1 MQHCNGEENVQMERE
16 CPRCHKIDK
25 SIGGKF
31 IGNRCSCGYIY
42 DLDLEDENLIF
53 EKLKDISEMIEA
65 SDIKQ
70 YIRSVLQNGESVYQR
85 LRRELLNLFYYF
97 SIGED
102 INEHHIQFI
111 SELFQ
116 FQKKISSMDECCL
129 NYGIR
134 EIPVSIKIFCE
145 YDKKYSQNKNWIFS
159 KSYVLQNSIKVLMC
173 SFIRCCYNMN
183 RSKFNPVY
191 NYVSMIEDYL
201 KENLNGLYILSDGY
215 GMSDA
220 YESLIAIFDNEYLN
234 LAKIYNWCV
243 LQRKTILENYKKSS
257 IVEYKGW
264 NNEYETLN
272 ILGEKFKQELFKK
285 LNIKTEDYLGLYDFK
300 VGDYFVIYKMPSN
313 RNETVKQIN
322 EFLDN
327 AIGETFGTH
336 AEKAA
341 KQEGFFDPDEY
352 YAEFGEKVM
361 EYFSQDSDE
370 KPTKTWIFSENNV
383 EDITEENENNQQK
396 EDNLEVEDGLLELQ
410 ELTGLEKI
418 KEDVSDLIKLVK
430 VQQKRKSMGLPSVPV
445 SLHLVFS
452 GNPGTGKTTVARIIA
467 KIYKQ
472 IGVLSKGQLIEVDRS
487 SLVAGYVGQTA
498 IKTMEKIKEAQGGV
512 LFIDEAYSL
521 NKGENDYGQESIDT
535 ILKAMEDYRDDFV
548 VIVAGYRNL
557 MEKFI
562 NSNPGLKSRFNKY
575 IQFDDYN
582 ENELVQIFL
591 SMCKKHGYIIT
602 DDALNKVRNKIK
614 SVLQSKDENFAN
626 ARDIRNLF
634 EIIIT
639 NQANRVIDENLVGDA
654 FLTISAE
661 DIDG

>member
-1 MQHCNGEENVQMERE
+1 MERI
-16 CPRCHKIDK
+16 CPRCHKIEK
-25 SIGGKF
+25 SSSLTGKF
-31 IGNRCSCGYIY
+31 LTNRCSCGYIY
-42 DLDLEDENLIF
+42 ELDLEDERLIF
-53 EKLKDISEMIEA
+53 EKLKDIAEMIEA

-70 YIRSVLQNGESVYQR
+70 YIGRMLYNGESLYQR
-85 LRRELLNLFYYF
+85 LRKELLNLFYYF
-97 SIGED
+97 SLDED
-102 INEHHIQFI
+102 VNEHHIQFI

-116 FQKKISSMDECCL
+116 FQKKISSMNDCRM
-129 NYGIR
+129 NYDIR
-134 EIPVSIKIFCE
+134 ELPICVKIFCE
-145 YDKKYSQNKNWIFS
+145 YDRKYSQNKNWIFS
-159 KSYVLQNSIKVLMC
+159 KSYVLLNSIMVLMC

-191 NYVSMIEDYL
+191 NYVGMIEDYL

-215 GMSDA
+215 GMSEA

-234 LAKIYNWCV
+234 LAKVYNWCV
-243 LQRKTILENYKKSS
+243 SQKEPILEKYKKSS

-264 NNEYETLN
+264 RWSSEQEALN
-272 ILGEKFKQELFKK
+272 ILGEKFKQELFEK
-285 LNIKTEDYLGLYDFK
+285 LNIKNEDYLGVYDFK
-300 VGDYFVIYKMPSN
+300 VGDYFVHFNMPSN
-313 RNETVKQIN
+313 RNEIAKKIDY
-322 EFLDN
+322 FLN
-327 AIGETFGTH
+327 KAIEGALETH
-336 AEKAA
+336 AEKVA
-341 KQEGFFDPDEY
+341 KQEGFFNPDEY
-352 YAEFGEKVM
+352 YAEFGEKVI
-361 EYFSQDSDE
+361 EYFSEKSDE
-370 KPTKTWIFSENNV
+370 RPTKTWIFSENNV
-383 EDITEENENNQQK
+383 EDLIEENENNQQT
-396 EDNLEVEDGLLELQ
+396 EESSETEDGLLELQ
-410 ELTGLEKI
+410 ELTGLKKI

-430 VQQKRKSMGLPSVPV
+430 VQQKRKNMGLPSVPV

-452 GNPGTGKTTVARIIA
+452 GNPGTGKTTVARIIG

-498 IKTMEKIKEAQGGV
+498 IKTMEKIKEAKGGV

-548 VIVAGYRNL
+548 VIVAGHRDL

-582 ENELVQIFL
+582 EDELVQIFC
-591 SMCKKHGYIIT
+591 SMCKKHGYIIMN
-602 DDALNKVRNKIK
+602 DALSEVRSKIK
-614 SVLQSKDENFAN
+614 HMLQNKDENFAN

-634 EIIIT
+634 EVIIT
-639 NQANRVIDENLVGDA
+639 NQANRVIDMNLSGDE
-654 FLTISAE
+654 FLTVSSD